1 MEIVHRHQQ
10 KEYAKELKNMFSLV
24 KVEDIY
30 LGDGEK
36 EKSLVYLY
44 YRRLITIE
52 RENIKN
58 LWI

>member
-30 LGDGEK
+30 LVGDGEK
-36 EKSLVYLY
+36 EKSLVYV
-44 YRRLITIE
+44 IH
-52 RENIKN
+52 
-58 LWI
+58 